1 MDPSE
6 ILGFPQFNLQGERAR
21 HNATKLQNAGLIQ
34 QLKNANAEKEA
45 LKEQLDATQTD
56 KLRLET
62 ENVELIGKLEKKDK
76 AAEQL
81 MADVEEDM
89 EKIYKQHAKQLTKK
103 DLEIRTLENQL
114 AASQEASTR
123 TQSLETENAELIHQL
138 ENMNVA
144 MRELLAER
152 DVLRGQHA
160 AILEE
165 RDFYMQAD
173 KLRAGTVQKL
183 QEQLHEHSKELTDKN
198 LEIQALKT
206 LLAASQEESMKL
218 QEQHDIV
225 LCEKDRMIHNQDV
238 RLNSEVQKYAD
249 KLKVLQE
256 QHVEQIEAMDLELKT
271 LEDELKTGQEQH
283 AKELND
289 KDLAIRELKARLSA
303 AEQQTADQLVEFTNE
318 KDRLSL
324 SIQKIQED
332 CLKAERGLQDV
343 RVMLK
348 EVQRQK
354 EKEATSEPTTQLHI
368 ELGKLYMELQ
378 EAKKPQEAQMAAKNK
393 EMEYLTKQH
402 EEKLAAKE
410 SDIQNLAEI
419 VKEGEEKNKNREEM
433 IANLRKIMFAME
445 YEMTEMKKK
454 FNAEKQAALQGPK
467 LAEPKAPIEYE
478 DIPMDPSNVFDY
490 LTQQLQ
496 NKNSR
501 IHELFA
507 ERYDLVEELSATEA
521 AKEELETQNTDL
533 IGQLKKMDMAM
544 QELVEE
550 RDAYKKHIQVI
561 NEDAERN
568 QAEYLKELNDKDRMI
583 QMLMTQLGASEG
595 ESAKKEEELQEYHAQ
610 ESSNKSQLIY
620 NLNMRL
626 CLEEQQ
632 YTEKLTVLRKEHA
645 KQVEGMNLELQLL
658 KTQQEQHVKELN
670 DKDLAIQDL
679 AIRLSAAEQQ
689 TIDKMME
696 LTNELKKKD
705 EVAHI
710 ELGKLYMDLQE
721 AKKPQD
727 ALMARLAAKNKGIE
741 YLTKQ
746 HETKLAAKDSEIQRL
761 TEMVR
766 EKNI

>member
-103 DLEIRTLENQL
+103 DLGIRTLENQL
-114 AASQEASTR
+114 AASREASTR

-225 LCEKDRMIHNQDV
+225 LCEKDRMIHNQGV

-378 EAKKPQEAQMAAKNK
+378 EAKKPQEAQLAAKKK

-402 EEKLAAKE
+402 EEKLAAK
-410 SDIQNLAEI
+410 DLEI
-419 VKEGEEKNKNREEM
+419 ERLTENVKDGKKEIENHEKM
-433 IANLRKIMFAME
+433 IANLRKVIYSME
-445 YEMTEMKKK
+445 YEMKEKL
-454 FNAEKQAALQGPK
+454 NAERQAALQGPK
-467 LAEPKAPIEYE
+467 VTDPKASIEYE
-478 DIPMDPSNVFDY
+478 DVSD
-490 LTQQLQ
+490 
-496 NKNSR
+496 
-501 IHELFA
+501 
-507 ERYDLVEELSATEA
+507 
-521 AKEELETQNTDL
+521 KEW
-533 IGQLKKMDMAM
+533 
-544 QELVEE
+544 
-550 RDAYKKHIQVI
+550 
-561 NEDAERN
+561 
-568 QAEYLKELNDKDRMI
+568 
-583 QMLMTQLGASEG
+583 
-595 ESAKKEEELQEYHAQ
+595 
-610 ESSNKSQLIY
+610 
-620 NLNMRL
+620 
-626 CLEEQQ
+626 
-632 YTEKLTVLRKEHA
+632 
-645 KQVEGMNLELQLL
+645 
-658 KTQQEQHVKELN
+658 
-670 DKDLAIQDL
+670 
-679 AIRLSAAEQQ
+679 
-689 TIDKMME
+689 
-696 LTNELKKKD
+696 
-705 EVAHI
+705 
-710 ELGKLYMDLQE
+710 
-721 AKKPQD
+721 
-727 ALMARLAAKNKGIE
+727 
-741 YLTKQ
+741 
-746 HETKLAAKDSEIQRL
+746 
-761 TEMVR
+761 
-766 EKNI
+766 